1 MLALKTSTLTK
12 SFIITIVFIVII
24 GFIAFLLS
32 SCSSSREPRFRI
44 GVSQCSEGPW
54 RAKQNA
60 EMERELLLHDGISME
75 LICCHDNSQQ
85 QIEDIHNFIDQKVD
99 LIIVSPNEP
108 EDVTPA
114 IAEAMDAGIPV
125 VVFDRQVLGDKYT
138 AFVSGD
144 NEGAGRLLARYAMS
158 NLLLSDATEGSNRSN
173 RSNSLNPSNPIQR
186 CNILEL
192 TGLMTTT
199 PAQMRHRGI
208 VEELEGYPNAKLLA
222 SVDAHWSGDDAAALM
237 DSLLACYPDVDVVV
251 AHSDWMA
258 YRAKMKANELNPG
271 NRIRFAGIDGI
282 MGPGEGIEAIE
293 LGRLDATAT
302 YPTGG
307 DIIMQTA
314 IRILE
319 GEPYEKE
326 TLLESHLVSS
336 VQEAMLTSSMQRAI
350 DKEAE
355 DIRELRGR
363 MDYYW
368 QLHSLEKALSRAL
381 GALLVLALGFML
393 TLYLFYRI
401 SRRTGESLTRQRATL
416 KEQRDQLLALTR
428 ELEKANNAKMTF
440 FTNVSHD
447 FRTPLTLISA
457 PIEQLAQDERL
468 QDPRQRQLLQ
478 LAQRNIGLL
487 RRLVNQ
493 ILDFR
498 KAESGK
504 ISLDLQPIDLSSLLS
519 AWTDSFQGLAAKKQ
533 IQLTYETRG
542 KDFQTMADEAKMER
556 IFYNIMGNA
565 FKFTPDGGSISV
577 SLAHTGDKYIMCIGD
592 TGPGIPTSDIQK
604 IFDSYYQV
612 GSRRFEGTGLGLAL
626 AKNFVELHG
635 GTIRAENQPTGTGS
649 IFTITLPARPIRE
662 GQQTIPVISGEPV
675 DLNTPNAPTSSNALP
690 SALDLDEL
698 EAHEDLTTR
707 DDEPTP
713 IALIIDDNQDIRLF
727 LRTLLADKY
736 RVLSAADG
744 QEGLRKA
751 QETVPDII
759 ICDVMMP
766 VMDGLECCR
775 RLKTTPATSHI
786 PVLMLTA
793 CSMDEQRVR
802 GLEEGADAYIAK
814 PFSSAVLMA
823 QIDSLISNRA
833 RIRESIVPDGSF
845 RAEKPISA
853 AVEKPS
859 SKEPNASE
867 PSLGRDRREQAAV
880 EPAAT
885 PERDQK
891 EPSSER
897 DQREQ
902 TAAPAPVRLSKYDEE
917 FLAKLNQLIEQNL
930 SNENYSIE
938 QLASD
943 ICLSRTQLF
952 RKCKALTG
960 ASPVELLRNTRL
972 DAASQLLAEGKGSVA
987 EVASLVGF
995 ADASYF
1001 TRCYKAYF
1009 GTTPHEM
1016 NKQKY

>member
-1 MLALKTSTLTK
+1 MFASNTSTLRK
-12 SFIITIVFIVII
+12 SFIVTI

-32 SCSSSREPRFRI
+32 SCTSAREPRLRI

-54 RAKQNA
+54 RSKQNA

-85 QIEDIHNFIDQKVD
+85 QIKDIRYFIDQKVD
-99 LIIVSPNEP
+99 LIAVSPNEP

-125 VVFDRQVLGDKYT
+125 VVFDRQVIGDKYT
-138 AFVSGD
+138 AFVGGD

-158 NLLLSDATEGSNRSN
+158 L
-173 RSNSLNPSNPIQR
+173 SNSSNPFQR
-186 CNILEL
+186 CNVLEL

-208 VEELEGYPNAKLLA
+208 VEELKDYPQAKLLA

-237 DSLLACYPDVDVVV
+237 DSLLTCYPDVDVVV

-258 YRAKMKANELNPG
+258 SRAKMKANELKPG
-271 NRIRFAGIDGI
+271 NHIRFAGIDGI
-282 MGPGEGIEAIE
+282 VGPGEGIEAIE
-293 LGRLDATAT
+293 LGRLDASAT

-355 DIRELRGR
+355 DIRALRGR

-393 TLYLFYRI
+393 MLYLFYRV
-401 SRRTGESLTRQRATL
+401 SRRTGQSLTRQRATL

-428 ELEKANNAKMTF
+428 ELEEANNAKMNF

-457 PIEQLAQDERL
+457 PIEQLSKDERL
-468 QDPRQRQLLQ
+468 RDPKQRQLLQ

-504 ISLDLQPIDLSSLLS
+504 TSLDLQPIDLSSLLS

-635 GTIRAENQPTGTGS
+635 GTIRAENQPKGTGS
-649 IFTITLPARPIRE
+649 VFTITLPARPIAE
-662 GQQTIPVISGEPV
+662 GQQTIPFIPS
-675 DLNTPNAPTSSNALP
+675 DLSNLTNLDNPGSPNALP
-690 SALDLDEL
+690 SALDLDML
-698 EAHEDLTTR
+698 EAQEDLTTS
-707 DDEPTP
+707 DDEPKP
-713 IALIIDDNQDIRLF
+713 IALIIDDNSDIRLF
-727 LRTLLADKY
+727 LRTLLSDKY
-736 RVLSAADG
+736 RVLSAANG
-744 QEGLRKA
+744 EEGLRKA

-775 RLKTTPATSHI
+775 RIKTTPATSHI

-814 PFSSAVLMA
+814 PFSSAVLLA
-823 QIDSLISNRA
+823 QMESLISNRA
-833 RIRESIVPDGSF
+833 RIRESVAPIAGS
-845 RAEKPISA
+845 ISA
-853 AVEKPS
+853 KPDAPVAADKPS
-859 SKEPNASE
+859 LKGPNTSA
-867 PSLGRDRREQAAV
+867 PSLGRDQG
-880 EPAAT
+880 EPS
-885 PERDQK
+885 PRRDQK
-891 EPSSER
+891 EPA
-897 DQREQ
+897 
-902 TAAPAPVRLSKYDEE
+902 AAPVPPRISKYDEE
-917 FLAKLNQLIEQNL
+917 FLEKLHQLIEQNL

-938 QLASD
+938 LLASD

-960 ASPVELLRNTRL
+960 VSPVELLRNTRL
-972 DAASQLLAEGKGSVA
+972 EAARQLLAEGKGSVA

-1001 TRCYKAYF
+1001 TRCYKAFF

>member
-1 MLALKTSTLTK
+1 MFASKTSTGIKT
-12 SFIITIVFIVII
+12 FIVTI
-24 GFIAFLLS
+24 GFFVFFAILLS
-32 SCSSSREPRFRI
+32 SCSSSREPRYRI

-54 RAKQNA
+54 RSKQNA

-85 QIEDIHNFIDQKVD
+85 QIEDIHYFINQKVD
-99 LIIVSPNEP
+99 LIVVSPNEP

-114 IAEAMDAGIPV
+114 VAEAFDAGIPI

-144 NEGAGRLLARYAMS
+144 NEGAGRLLARYA
-158 NLLLSDATEGSNRSN
+158 LSLPMKEC
-173 RSNSLNPSNPIQR
+173 Q
-186 CNILEL
+186 ILEL
-192 TGLMTTT
+192 TGVMTTT
-199 PAQMRHRGI
+199 PAQMRHQGI
-208 VEELEGYPNAKLLA
+208 VEELKGYPQAKLLA
-222 SVDAHWSGDDAAALM
+222 SVDAHWSGDDAAAMM

-258 YRAKMKANELNPG
+258 TFAKAKVNELKPN
-271 NRIRFAGIDGI
+271 NHIRFAGIDGI
-282 MGPGEGIEAIE
+282 VGPGEGIEGVE

-319 GEPYEKE
+319 GEPFERE

-336 VQEAMLTSSMQRAI
+336 IQEAMLTSSMQRAI
-350 DKEAE
+350 DKEAA
-355 DIRELRGR
+355 DIRQLRNR

-368 QLHSLEKALSRAL
+368 QLHSLEKALSRAF
-381 GALLVLALGFML
+381 GALLILALGFML

-401 SRRTGESLTRQRATL
+401 SRRTGQSLARQRATL

-428 ELEKANNAKMTF
+428 ELEEANNAKMNF

-457 PIEQLAQDERL
+457 PIEQLSKDEQL
-468 QDPRQRQLLQ
+468 QNPKQKQLLQ
-478 LAQRNIGLL
+478 LAQRNIGIL

-504 ISLDLQPIDLSSLLS
+504 ISLDLQPIDLNSLLS
-519 AWTDSFQGLAAKKQ
+519 GWTDSFQALAAKKQ

-542 KDFQTMADEAKMER
+542 KDFQTMADEAKLER

-592 TGPGIPTSDIQK
+592 TGPGIPSSDIQK

-649 IFTITLPARPIRE
+649 VFTFSLPARPVAE
-662 GQQTIPVISGEPV
+662 GQQTIPYIP
-675 DLNTPNAPTSSNALP
+675 NTSDALP
-690 SALDLDEL
+690 SALDLDML
-698 EAHEDLTTR
+698 EAQEDLSTR
-707 DDEPTP
+707 DDEPKP
-713 IALIIDDNQDIRLF
+713 IALIIDDNTDIRLF
-727 LRTLLADKY
+727 LRTLLAEKY

-744 QEGLRKA
+744 REGLRKA
-751 QETVPDII
+751 QEVVPDII

-766 VMDGLECCR
+766 VMDGLECCH

-814 PFSSAVLMA
+814 PFSSAVLLA
-823 QIDSLISNRA
+823 QMDSLISNRA
-833 RIRESIVPDGSF
+833 RIRESVVPDDNGF
-845 RAEKPISA
+845 KKPGQATSA
-853 AVEKPS
+853 DKPS
-859 SKEPNASE
+859 PVGTKAPA
-867 PSLGRDRREQAAV
+867 PSLGRDQREQAAI
-880 EPAAT
+880 
-885 PERDQK
+885 
-891 EPSSER
+891 SSER
-897 DQREQ
+897 DQQEPSQ
-902 TAAPAPVRLSKYDEE
+902 GSDPKEPITPPAPVRMSKYDEE
-917 FLAKLNQLIEQNL
+917 FLEKLHHLIERNL

-938 QLASD
+938 LLASD

-960 ASPVELLRNTRL
+960 QSPVELLRNTRL
-972 DAASQLLAEGKGSVA
+972 DAARQLLAEGKGSVA

>member
-1 MLALKTSTLTK
+1 MRCWSMQKTAEKNTDHL
-12 SFIITIVFIVII
+12 
-24 GFIAFLLS
+24 FLNNVCPENLNIDQIFYSHYWICCLS
-32 SCSSSREPRFRI
+32 AEFLHFVPRYRI

-85 QIEDIHNFIDQKVD
+85 QIEDIHNFINQKVD

-114 IAEAMDAGIPV
+114 VAEAYDAGIPI
-125 VVFDRQVLGDKYT
+125 VVFDRQVIGDKYT
-138 AFVSGD
+138 AMVSGD

-158 NLLLSDATEGSNRSN
+158 NT
-173 RSNSLNPSNPIQR
+173 NPFQR

-208 VEELEGYPNAKLLA
+208 VEELKGYPQAKLLA
-222 SVDAHWSGDDAAALM
+222 SVDVHWSGDDAAAMM

-251 AHSDWMA
+251 AHSDWIA
-258 YRAKMKANELNPG
+258 TAAKAKANELKPG

-282 MGPGEGIEAIE
+282 VGPGEGIENIE

-314 IRILE
+314 IHILE

-468 QDPRQRQLLQ
+468 QDPGQRQLLQ

-707 DDEPTP
+707 DDEPKP

-775 RLKTTPATSHI
+775 RLKTTSATSHI

-814 PFSSAVLMA
+814 PFSSAVLLA
-823 QIDSLISNRA
+823 QMESLISNRA
-833 RIRESIVPDGSF
+833 RIRESVAPIAGSISAKPDAPVAGDKPSQKVPDTSAPSPG
-845 RAEKPISA
+845 REKR
-853 AVEKPS
+853 
-859 SKEPNASE
+859 E
-867 PSLGRDRREQAAV
+867 PSHERDQQEPSPKHDQE
-880 EPAAT
+880 EPAA
-885 PERDQK
+885 
-891 EPSSER
+891 
-897 DQREQ
+897 
-902 TAAPAPVRLSKYDEE
+902 APTPVRISKYDQE
-917 FLAKLNQLIEQNL
+917 FLEKLNQLIEQNL

-938 QLASD
+938 LLASD
-943 ICLSRTQLF
+943 FCLSRTQLF

-960 ASPVELLRNTRL
+960 VSPVELLRNTRL
-972 DAASQLLAEGKGSVA
+972 DAARQLLAEGKGSVA

>member
-1 MLALKTSTLTK
+1 MLASNTSTLRK
-12 SFIITIVFIVII
+12 SFIVTI

-32 SCSSSREPRFRI
+32 SCTSSREPRLRI

-85 QIEDIHNFIDQKVD
+85 QIKDIRYFIDQKVD
-99 LIIVSPNEP
+99 LIAVSPNEP

-114 IAEAMDAGIPV
+114 VAEAFDAGIPV
-125 VVFDRQVLGDKYT
+125 VVFDRQVIGDKYT
-138 AFVSGD
+138 AMVSGD

-158 NLLLSDATEGSNRSN
+158 NT
-173 RSNSLNPSNPIQR
+173 NPFQR

-208 VEELEGYPNAKLLA
+208 VEELKDYPQAKLLA

-237 DSLLACYPDVDVVV
+237 DSLLTCYPDVDVVV

-258 YRAKMKANELNPG
+258 SRAKMKANELKPDNH
-271 NRIRFAGIDGI
+271 IRFAGIDGI
-282 MGPGEGIEAIE
+282 VGPGEGIEAIE

-350 DKEAE
+350 DKEAD
-355 DIRELRGR
+355 DIRALKSR

-381 GALLVLALGFML
+381 GALLVLALGFIL
-393 TLYLFYRI
+393 TLYLFYRV
-401 SRRTGESLTRQRATL
+401 SRRTGQSLTRQRATL

-428 ELEKANNAKMTF
+428 ELEEANNAKMNF

-457 PIEQLAQDERL
+457 PIEQLSKDERL
-468 QDPRQRQLLQ
+468 QDPKQRQLLQ

-504 ISLDLQPIDLSSLLS
+504 TSLDLQPIDLSSLLS

-604 IFDSYYQV
+604 IIDSYYQV

-635 GTIRAENQPTGTGS
+635 GTIRAENQPKGTGS
-649 IFTITLPARPIRE
+649 VFTITLPARPIGE
-662 GQQTIPVISGEPV
+662 GQQTIPFIPN
-675 DLNTPNAPTSSNALP
+675 DLSNLTNLDNPRSPNALP
-690 SALDLDEL
+690 SALDLDML
-698 EAHEDLTTR
+698 EAQEDLTTS
-707 DDEPTP
+707 DDEPKP
-713 IALIIDDNQDIRLF
+713 IALIIDDNHDIRLF
-727 LRTLLADKY
+727 LRSLLSDKY
-736 RVLSAADG
+736 RVLSAANG
-744 QEGLRKA
+744 EEGLRKA

-814 PFSSAVLMA
+814 PFSSAVLLA
-823 QIDSLISNRA
+823 QMDSLISNRA
-833 RIRESIVPDGSF
+833 RVRESVAPIAGSISTKPD
-845 RAEKPISA
+845 APVA
-853 AVEKPS
+853 ADKPS
-859 SKEPNASE
+859 LKGPNTSA
-867 PSLGRDRREQAAV
+867 PSLGRDQG
-880 EPAAT
+880 EPS
-885 PERDQK
+885 PRRDQK
-891 EPSSER
+891 EPA
-897 DQREQ
+897 
-902 TAAPAPVRLSKYDEE
+902 AAPVPPRISKYDEE
-917 FLAKLNQLIEQNL
+917 FLEKLHQLIERNL

-938 QLASD
+938 LLASD

-972 DAASQLLAEGKGSVA
+972 DIARQLLAEGKGSVA
-987 EVASLVGF
+987 EVASQVGF

-1016 NKQKY
+1016 NRQKY

>member
-1 MLALKTSTLTK
+1 MLASNTSTLRK
-12 SFIITIVFIVII
+12 SFIVTI

-32 SCSSSREPRFRI
+32 SCTSSREPRLRI

-85 QIEDIHNFIDQKVD
+85 QIKDIRYFIDQKVD
-99 LIIVSPNEP
+99 LIAVSPNEP

-114 IAEAMDAGIPV
+114 VAEAFDAGIPV

-144 NEGAGRLLARYAMS
+144 NEGAGRLLARYA
-158 NLLLSDATEGSNRSN
+158 LSLS
-173 RSNSLNPSNPIQR
+173 NPSNPS
-186 CNILEL
+186 NLSNPSNPSKKVGILEL

-208 VEELEGYPNAKLLA
+208 VEELEGHPQAKLLA

-237 DSLLACYPDVDVVV
+237 DSLLTCYPDVDVVV

-258 YRAKMKANELNPG
+258 SRAKMKANELKPG
-271 NRIRFAGIDGI
+271 NHIRFAGIDGI
-282 MGPGEGIEAIE
+282 VGPGEGIEAIE
-293 LGRLDATAT
+293 LGRLDASAT

-355 DIRELRGR
+355 DIRALRGR

-381 GALLVLALGFML
+381 GALLVLALGFILM
-393 TLYLFYRI
+393 LYLFYRV
-401 SRRTGESLTRQRATL
+401 SRRTGQSLTRQRATL

-428 ELEKANNAKMTF
+428 ELEEANNAKMNF

-457 PIEQLAQDERL
+457 PIEQLAKDERL
-468 QDPRQRQLLQ
+468 QDPKQRQLLQ

-504 ISLDLQPIDLSSLLS
+504 TSLDLQPIDLSSLLS

-577 SLAHTGDKYIMCIGD
+577 SLAHAGDKYIMCIGD

-649 IFTITLPARPIRE
+649 VFTITLPARPIAE
-662 GQQTIPVISGEPV
+662 GQRTIPFIPS
-675 DLNTPNAPTSSNALP
+675 DLSNLTNLDNPGSPNALP
-690 SALDLDEL
+690 SALDLDML
-698 EAHEDLTTR
+698 EAQEDLTTS
-707 DDEPTP
+707 DDEPKP
-713 IALIIDDNQDIRLF
+713 IALIIDDNSDIRLF
-727 LRTLLADKY
+727 LRTLLSDKY
-736 RVLSAADG
+736 RVLSAANG
-744 QEGLRKA
+744 EEGLRKA

-775 RLKTTPATSHI
+775 RIKTTPATSHI

-814 PFSSAVLMA
+814 PFSSAVLLA
-823 QIDSLISNRA
+823 QMDSLISNRA
-833 RIRESIVPDGSF
+833 RVRESVAPIAGSISTKPD
-845 RAEKPISA
+845 APVA
-853 AVEKPS
+853 ADKPS
-859 SKEPNASE
+859 LKGPNTSA
-867 PSLGRDRREQAAV
+867 PSLGRDQG
-880 EPAAT
+880 EPS
-885 PERDQK
+885 PRRDQK
-891 EPSSER
+891 EPA
-897 DQREQ
+897 
-902 TAAPAPVRLSKYDEE
+902 AAPVPPRISKYDEE
-917 FLAKLNQLIEQNL
+917 FLEKLHQLIERNL

-938 QLASD
+938 LLASD

-960 ASPVELLRNTRL
+960 VSPVELLRNTRL
-972 DAASQLLAEGKGSVA
+972 EAARQLLAEGKGSVA

>member
-1 MLALKTSTLTK
+1 MFALKTSTLTK
-12 SFIITIVFIVII
+12 SFIVTI
-24 GFIAFLLS
+24 GFIVAIGFAAILLS
-32 SCSSSREPRFRI
+32 SCTSSREPRYRI

-85 QIEDIHNFIDQKVD
+85 QIEDIHNFINQKVD

-114 IAEAMDAGIPV
+114 VAEAYDAGIPI
-125 VVFDRQVLGDKYT
+125 VVFDRQVIGDKYT

-158 NLLLSDATEGSNRSN
+158 L
-173 RSNSLNPSNPIQR
+173 SNSSNPFQR
-186 CNILEL
+186 CNVLEL

-208 VEELEGYPNAKLLA
+208 VEELKDYPQAKLLA

-237 DSLLACYPDVDVVV
+237 DSLLTCYPDVDVVV

-258 YRAKMKANELNPG
+258 SRAKMKANELKPG
-271 NRIRFAGIDGI
+271 NHIRFAGIDGI
-282 MGPGEGIEAIE
+282 VGPGEGIEAIE
-293 LGRLDATAT
+293 LGRLDASAT

-355 DIRELRGR
+355 DIRALRGR

-381 GALLVLALGFML
+381 GALLVLALGFILM
-393 TLYLFYRI
+393 LYLFYRV
-401 SRRTGESLTRQRATL
+401 SRRTGQSLTRQRATL
-416 KEQRDQLLALTR
+416 KEQRDQLLSLTR
-428 ELEKANNAKMTF
+428 ELEEANNAKMNF

-457 PIEQLAQDERL
+457 PIEQLSKDERL
-468 QDPRQRQLLQ
+468 RDPKQRQLLQ

-504 ISLDLQPIDLSSLLS
+504 TSLDLQPIDLSSLLS

-649 IFTITLPARPIRE
+649 VFTITLPARPIAE
-662 GQQTIPVISGEPV
+662 GQQTIPFIPS
-675 DLNTPNAPTSSNALP
+675 DLSNLTNLDNPGSPNALP
-690 SALDLDEL
+690 SALDLYML
-698 EAHEDLTTR
+698 EAQEDLTTS
-707 DDEPTP
+707 DDEPKP
-713 IALIIDDNQDIRLF
+713 IALIIDDNSDIRLF
-727 LRTLLADKY
+727 LRTLLSDKY
-736 RVLSAADG
+736 RVLSAANG
-744 QEGLRKA
+744 EEGLRKA

-775 RLKTTPATSHI
+775 RIKTTPATSHI

-814 PFSSAVLMA
+814 PFSSAVLLA
-823 QIDSLISNRA
+823 QMDSLISNRA
-833 RIRESIVPDGSF
+833 RVRESVAPIAGSISGS
-845 RAEKPISA
+845 ISA
-853 AVEKPS
+853 KPDAPVAGDKPS
-859 SKEPNASE
+859 PKVSDTAA
-867 PSLGRDRREQAAV
+867 PSLGRDRRE
-880 EPAAT
+880 PSH
-885 PERDQK
+885 ERDQK
-891 EPSSER
+891 EPSPRR
-897 DQREQ
+897 DQEEPA
-902 TAAPAPVRLSKYDEE
+902 AAPTPVRISKYDQE
-917 FLAKLNQLIEQNL
+917 FLEKLNQLIEQNL

-938 QLASD
+938 LLASD

-960 ASPVELLRNTRL
+960 VSPVELLRNTRL
-972 DAASQLLAEGKGSVA
+972 DAARQLLAEGKGSVA

>member
-1 MLALKTSTLTK
+1 MLASNTSTLRE
-12 SFIITIVFIVII
+12 SFIVTI

-32 SCSSSREPRFRI
+32 SCTSAREPRLRI
-44 GVSQCSEGPW
+44 GVSQCSEGAW
-54 RAKQNA
+54 RAKQNS

-85 QIEDIHNFIDQKVD
+85 QIEDIHYFIRQKVD
-99 LIIVSPNEP
+99 LIVVSPNEP

-114 IAEAMDAGIPV
+114 VAEAFDAGIPV
-125 VVFDRQVLGDKYT
+125 VVFDRQVIGDKYT

-144 NEGAGRLLARYAMS
+144 NEGAGRLLARYALS
-158 NLLLSDATEGSNRSN
+158 LSLLPDATERS
-173 RSNSLNPSNPIQR
+173 NPSNSSNLIQR

-192 TGLMTTT
+192 TGVMTTT

-208 VEELEGYPNAKLLA
+208 IQELEGHPQAKLLA
-222 SVDAHWSGDDAAALM
+222 SVDAHWSGDDAAAMM
-237 DSLLACYPDVDVVV
+237 DSLLTCYPDVDVVV

-258 YRAKMKANELNPG
+258 SRAKMKANELKPG
-271 NRIRFAGIDGI
+271 NHIRFAGIDGI
-282 MGPGEGIEAIE
+282 VGPGEGIEAIE
-293 LGRLDATAT
+293 QGRLDASAT

-336 VQEAMLTSSMQRAI
+336 AQEAMLTNSMQRAI
-350 DKEAE
+350 DKEAD
-355 DIRELRGR
+355 DIRALRGR

-381 GALLVLALGFML
+381 GALLVLALGLIL
-393 TLYLFYRI
+393 TLYLFYRV
-401 SRRTGESLTRQRATL
+401 SRRTGQSLTRQRATL

-428 ELEKANNAKMTF
+428 ELEEANNAKMNF

-447 FRTPLTLISA
+447 FRTPLTLIAA
-457 PIEQLAQDERL
+457 PIEQLSQDEHL
-468 QDPRQRQLLQ
+468 QNPKQRQLLQ
-478 LAQRNIGLL
+478 LAQRNIDLL

-577 SLAHTGDKYIMCIGD
+577 SLAHAGDKYIMCIGD

-649 IFTITLPARPIRE
+649 VFTITLPARPIVE
-662 GQQTIPVISGEPV
+662 GQQTIPFIPSDQPI
-675 DLNTPNAPTSSNALP
+675 PT
-690 SALDLDEL
+690 ALDLDML
-698 EAHEDLTTR
+698 EAQEDLTTS
-707 DDEPTP
+707 DDEPKP
-713 IALIIDDNQDIRLF
+713 IALIIDDNSDIRLF
-727 LRTLLADKY
+727 LRSLLSDKY

-814 PFSSAVLMA
+814 PFSSAVLLA
-823 QIDSLISNRA
+823 QMDSLISNRA
-833 RIRESIVPDGSF
+833 RVRESVAPIAGNISTKPDAPVTGD
-845 RAEKPISA
+845 
-853 AVEKPS
+853 KPS
-859 SKEPNASE
+859 PKVPNTSA
-867 PSLGRDRREQAAV
+867 PSLGRDQGEPSPGRDQN
-880 EPAAT
+880 EPA
-885 PERDQK
+885 
-891 EPSSER
+891 
-897 DQREQ
+897 
-902 TAAPAPVRLSKYDEE
+902 AAPAPPRISKYDEE
-917 FLAKLNQLIEQNL
+917 FLEKLHQIIERNL

-938 QLASD
+938 LLASD

-972 DAASQLLAEGKGSVA
+972 DIARQLLAEGKGSVA

-1009 GTTPHEM
+1009 GSTPHEM
-1016 NKQKY
+1016 NRQKY

>member
-1 MLALKTSTLTK
+1 MFALKTSTLTK
-12 SFIITIVFIVII
+12 SFIVTI
-24 GFIAFLLS
+24 GFVAFLLS
-32 SCSSSREPRFRI
+32 SCTSSREPRYRI

-85 QIEDIHNFIDQKVD
+85 QIEDIHNFINQKVD

-114 IAEAMDAGIPV
+114 VAEAYDAGIPI
-125 VVFDRQVLGDKYT
+125 VVFDRQVIGDKYT
-138 AFVSGD
+138 AMVSGD

-158 NLLLSDATEGSNRSN
+158 NT
-173 RSNSLNPSNPIQR
+173 NPFQR

-208 VEELEGYPNAKLLA
+208 VEELKGYPQAKLLA
-222 SVDAHWSGDDAAALM
+222 SVDVHWSGDDAAAMM

-251 AHSDWMA
+251 AHSDWIA
-258 YRAKMKANELNPG
+258 TAAKAKANELKPG

-282 MGPGEGIEAIE
+282 VGPGEGIENIE

-314 IRILE
+314 IHILE

-468 QDPRQRQLLQ
+468 QDPGQRQLLQ

-707 DDEPTP
+707 DDEPKP

-775 RLKTTPATSHI
+775 RLKTTSATSHI

-814 PFSSAVLMA
+814 PFSSAVLLA
-823 QIDSLISNRA
+823 QMESLISNRA
-833 RIRESIVPDGSF
+833 RIRESVAPIAGSISAKPDAPVAGDKPSQKVPDTSAPSPG
-845 RAEKPISA
+845 REKR
-853 AVEKPS
+853 
-859 SKEPNASE
+859 E
-867 PSLGRDRREQAAV
+867 PSHERDQQEPSPKHDQE
-880 EPAAT
+880 EPAA
-885 PERDQK
+885 
-891 EPSSER
+891 
-897 DQREQ
+897 
-902 TAAPAPVRLSKYDEE
+902 APTPVRISKYDQE
-917 FLAKLNQLIEQNL
+917 FLEKLNQLIEQNL

-938 QLASD
+938 LLASD
-943 ICLSRTQLF
+943 FCLSRTQLF

-960 ASPVELLRNTRL
+960 VSPVELLRNTRL
-972 DAASQLLAEGKGSVA
+972 DAARQLLAEGKGSVA

>member
-1 MLALKTSTLTK
+1 MLASNTSTLRK
-12 SFIITIVFIVII
+12 SFIVTI

-32 SCSSSREPRFRI
+32 SCTSAREPRLRI

-54 RAKQNA
+54 RSKQNA

-85 QIEDIHNFIDQKVD
+85 QIKDIRYFIDQKVD
-99 LIIVSPNEP
+99 LIAVSPNEP

-114 IAEAMDAGIPV
+114 VAEAFDAGIPV
-125 VVFDRQVLGDKYT
+125 VVFDRQVIGDKYT

-144 NEGAGRLLARYAMS
+144 NEGAGRLLARYA
-158 NLLLSDATEGSNRSN
+158 LSLS
-173 RSNSLNPSNPIQR
+173 NPSNSSNPIR
-186 CNILEL
+186 SCNILEL

-208 VEELEGYPNAKLLA
+208 IQELEGHPQAKLLA
-222 SVDAHWSGDDAAALM
+222 SVDAHWSGDDAAAMM

-251 AHSDWMA
+251 AHSDWIA
-258 YRAKMKANELNPG
+258 TAAKAKANELKPG
-271 NRIRFAGIDGI
+271 NHIRFAGIDGI
-282 MGPGEGIEAIE
+282 VGPGEGIESVE

-336 VQEAMLTSSMQRAI
+336 AQEAMLTSSMQRAI
-350 DKEAE
+350 DKEAD
-355 DIRELRGR
+355 DIRALKSR

-393 TLYLFYRI
+393 TLYLFYRV
-401 SRRTGESLTRQRATL
+401 SRRTGQSLTRQRATL

-428 ELEKANNAKMTF
+428 ELEEANNAKMNF

-447 FRTPLTLISA
+447 FRTPLTLIAA
-457 PIEQLAQDERL
+457 PIEQLSQDERL
-468 QDPRQRQLLQ
+468 QDPKQRQLLQ

-504 ISLDLQPIDLSSLLS
+504 TSLDLQPIDLSSLLS

-577 SLAHTGDKYIMCIGD
+577 SLAHVGDKYIMCIGD

-635 GTIRAENQPTGTGS
+635 GSIRAENQPKGTGS
-649 IFTITLPARPIRE
+649 VFTITLPARPIAE
-662 GQQTIPVISGEPV
+662 GQQTIPFIPS
-675 DLNTPNAPTSSNALP
+675 DLSNLTNLDDPGSSNTHP
-690 SALDLDEL
+690 SDLDLDVL
-698 EAHEDLTTR
+698 EAQENLTTS
-707 DDEPTP
+707 DDEPKP
-713 IALIIDDNQDIRLF
+713 IALIIDDNHDIRLF
-727 LRTLLADKY
+727 LRTLLSDKY
-736 RVLSAADG
+736 RVLSAPNG
-744 QEGLRKA
+744 EEGLRKA

-814 PFSSAVLMA
+814 PFSSAVLLA
-823 QIDSLISNRA
+823 QMESLISNRA
-833 RIRESIVPDGSF
+833 RIRESVAPIAGSISSKPDAPVTGD
-845 RAEKPISA
+845 
-853 AVEKPS
+853 KPS
-859 SKEPNASE
+859 PKVSDTAAPSPGREKRE
-867 PSLGRDRREQAAV
+867 PSH
-880 EPAAT
+880 
-885 PERDQK
+885 ERDQH
-891 EPSSER
+891 EPSPKR
-897 DQREQ
+897 DQEEPALKRDQEEPA
-902 TAAPAPVRLSKYDEE
+902 AAPAPVRISKYDQE
-917 FLAKLNQLIEQNL
+917 FLEKLNQLIEQNL

-938 QLASD
+938 LLASD

-960 ASPVELLRNTRL
+960 VSPVELLRNTRL
-972 DAASQLLAEGKGSVA
+972 DAARQLLAEGKGSVA

-1001 TRCYKAYF
+1001 TRCYKAFF

-1016 NKQKY
+1016 NRQKY

>member
-1 MLALKTSTLTK
+1 MFALKTSTLTK
-12 SFIITIVFIVII
+12 SFIVTI
-24 GFIAFLLS
+24 GFIATIGFVAFLLS
-32 SCSSSREPRFRI
+32 SCTSAREPRYRI

-85 QIEDIHNFIDQKVD
+85 QIKDIRYFIDQKVD

-114 IAEAMDAGIPV
+114 VAEAFDAGIPV

-144 NEGAGRLLARYAMS
+144 NEGAGRLLARYA
-158 NLLLSDATEGSNRSN
+158 LSLS
-173 RSNSLNPSNPIQR
+173 NPSNPS
-186 CNILEL
+186 NLSNPSNPSKKVGILEL

-208 VEELEGYPNAKLLA
+208 VEELEGHPQAKLLA

-237 DSLLACYPDVDVVV
+237 DSLLTCYPDVDVVV

-258 YRAKMKANELNPG
+258 SRAKMKANELKPG
-271 NRIRFAGIDGI
+271 NHIRFAGIDGI
-282 MGPGEGIEAIE
+282 VGPGEGIEAIE
-293 LGRLDATAT
+293 LGRLDASAT

-355 DIRELRGR
+355 DIRALRGR

-381 GALLVLALGFML
+381 GALLVLALGFILM
-393 TLYLFYRI
+393 LYLFYRV
-401 SRRTGESLTRQRATL
+401 SRRTGQSLTRQRATL

-428 ELEKANNAKMTF
+428 ELEEANNAKMNF

-457 PIEQLAQDERL
+457 PIEQLAKDERL
-468 QDPRQRQLLQ
+468 QDPKQRQLLQ

-504 ISLDLQPIDLSSLLS
+504 TSLDLQPIDLSSLLS

-577 SLAHTGDKYIMCIGD
+577 SLAHAGDKYIMCIGD

-649 IFTITLPARPIRE
+649 VFTITLPARPIAE
-662 GQQTIPVISGEPV
+662 GQRTIPFIPS
-675 DLNTPNAPTSSNALP
+675 DLSNLTNLDNPGSPNALP
-690 SALDLDEL
+690 SALDLDML
-698 EAHEDLTTR
+698 EAQEDLTTS
-707 DDEPTP
+707 DDEPKP
-713 IALIIDDNQDIRLF
+713 IALIIDDNSDIRLF
-727 LRTLLADKY
+727 LRTLLSDKY
-736 RVLSAADG
+736 RVLSAANG
-744 QEGLRKA
+744 EEGLRKA

-775 RLKTTPATSHI
+775 RIKTTPATSHI

-814 PFSSAVLMA
+814 PFSSAVLLA
-823 QIDSLISNRA
+823 QMDSLISNRA
-833 RIRESIVPDGSF
+833 RVRESVAPIAGSISTKPD
-845 RAEKPISA
+845 APVA
-853 AVEKPS
+853 ADKPS
-859 SKEPNASE
+859 LKGPNTSA
-867 PSLGRDRREQAAV
+867 PSLGRDQG
-880 EPAAT
+880 EPS
-885 PERDQK
+885 PRRDQK
-891 EPSSER
+891 EPA
-897 DQREQ
+897 
-902 TAAPAPVRLSKYDEE
+902 AAPVPPRISKYDEE
-917 FLAKLNQLIEQNL
+917 FLEKLHQLIERNL

-938 QLASD
+938 LLASD

-960 ASPVELLRNTRL
+960 VSPVELLRNTRL
-972 DAASQLLAEGKGSVA
+972 EAARQLLAEGKGSVA

-1001 TRCYKAYF
+1001 TRCYKAFF

>member
-1 MLALKTSTLTK
+1 MFILKNSSLAKTFLVT
-12 SFIITIVFIVII
+12 I
-24 GFIAFLLS
+24 GFIVTLGFVAFLLV
-32 SCSSSREPRFRI
+32 SCSSAREPRYRI

-54 RAKQNA
+54 RSKQNA

-85 QIEDIHNFIDQKVD
+85 QIEDIRSFIDQKVD
-99 LIIVSPNEP
+99 LIVVSPNEP

-114 IAEAMDAGIPV
+114 VAEAFDAGIPV
-125 VVFDRQVLGDKYT
+125 VVFDRQVIGDKYT

-144 NEGAGRLLARYAMS
+144 NEGAGRLLARYALS
-158 NLLLSDATEGSNRSN
+158 LSLLSDATERSN

-192 TGLMTTT
+192 TGVMTTT

-208 VEELEGYPNAKLLA
+208 IQELEGHPQAKLLA
-222 SVDAHWSGDDAAALM
+222 SVDAHWSGDDAAAMM
-237 DSLLACYPDVDVVV
+237 DSLLTCYPDVDVVV
-251 AHSDWMA
+251 AHSDWIA
-258 YRAKMKANELNPG
+258 TAAKAKANELKPG
-271 NRIRFAGIDGI
+271 NHIRFAGIDGI
-282 MGPGEGIEAIE
+282 VGPGEGIEGVE
-293 LGRLDATAT
+293 MGRLDATAT

-314 IRILE
+314 IHILE
-319 GEPYEKE
+319 GEPYERE

-336 VQEAMLTSSMQRAI
+336 AQEAMLTSSMQRAI
-350 DKEAE
+350 DKEAD
-355 DIRELRGR
+355 DIRALRGR

-428 ELEKANNAKMTF
+428 ELEEANNAKMNF

-468 QDPRQRQLLQ
+468 QDPKQRQLLQ

-577 SLAHTGDKYIMCIGD
+577 SLAHVGDKYRLCIGD

-662 GQQTIPVISGEPV
+662 GQQTIPFIPS
-675 DLNTPNAPTSSNALP
+675 DLNNLTNLNNLGSPNALP
-690 SALDLDEL
+690 SAIELDTL
-698 EAHEDLTTR
+698 EAQEDLSTN
-707 DDEPTP
+707 DDEPKP
-713 IALIIDDNQDIRLF
+713 IALIIDDNTDIRLF

-736 RVLSAADG
+736 RVLSAPDG

-766 VMDGLECCR
+766 VMDGLECCH

-823 QIDSLISNRA
+823 QMDSLISNRA
-833 RIRESIVPDGSF
+833 RIRESIVPDGGF
-845 RAEKPISA
+845 LPEKPIPATPVGKS
-853 AVEKPS
+853 S
-859 SKEPNASE
+859 SKEPKTSE
-867 PSLGRDRREQAAV
+867 PSLGH
-880 EPAAT
+880 
-885 PERDQK
+885 
-891 EPSSER
+891 

-902 TAAPAPVRLSKYDEE
+902 SPIEPATTPGHDQREPSPGRDQGEQSASPAPVRLSKYDEE
-917 FLAKLNQLIEQNL
+917 FLAKLRQLIERNL

-938 QLASD
+938 LLASD

-972 DAASQLLAEGKGSVA
+972 DAARQLLAEGKGSVA

>member
-1 MLALKTSTLTK
+1 MFALKTSTLTK
-12 SFIITIVFIVII
+12 SFIVTI
-24 GFIAFLLS
+24 GFIATIGFVAFLLS
-32 SCSSSREPRFRI
+32 SCTSAREPRYRI

-85 QIEDIHNFIDQKVD
+85 QIKDIRYFIDQKVD

-114 IAEAMDAGIPV
+114 VAEAFDAGIPV

-144 NEGAGRLLARYAMS
+144 NEGAGRLLARYA
-158 NLLLSDATEGSNRSN
+158 LSLS
-173 RSNSLNPSNPIQR
+173 NPSNPS
-186 CNILEL
+186 NLSNPSKKVGILEL

-208 VEELEGYPNAKLLA
+208 VEELEGHPQAKLLA

-237 DSLLACYPDVDVVV
+237 DSLLTCYPDVDVVV

-258 YRAKMKANELNPG
+258 SRAKMKANELKPG
-271 NRIRFAGIDGI
+271 NHIRFAGIDGI
-282 MGPGEGIEAIE
+282 VGPGEGIEAIE
-293 LGRLDATAT
+293 LGRLDASAT

-355 DIRELRGR
+355 DIRALRGR

-393 TLYLFYRI
+393 MLYLFYRV
-401 SRRTGESLTRQRATL
+401 SRRTGQSLTRQRATL
-416 KEQRDQLLALTR
+416 KEQRDQLLSLTR
-428 ELEKANNAKMTF
+428 ELEEANNAKMNF

-457 PIEQLAQDERL
+457 PIEQLSKDERL
-468 QDPRQRQLLQ
+468 RDPKQRQLLQ

-504 ISLDLQPIDLSSLLS
+504 TSLDLQPIDLSSLLS

-649 IFTITLPARPIRE
+649 VFTITLPARPIAE
-662 GQQTIPVISGEPV
+662 GQQTIPFIPS
-675 DLNTPNAPTSSNALP
+675 DLSNLTNLDNPGSPNALP
-690 SALDLDEL
+690 SALDLDML
-698 EAHEDLTTR
+698 EAQEDLTTS
-707 DDEPTP
+707 DDEPKP
-713 IALIIDDNQDIRLF
+713 IALIIDDNSDIRLF
-727 LRTLLADKY
+727 LRTLLSDKY
-736 RVLSAADG
+736 RVLSAANG
-744 QEGLRKA
+744 EEGLRKA

-775 RLKTTPATSHI
+775 RIKTTPATSHI

-802 GLEEGADAYIAK
+802 GLEEGADTYIAK
-814 PFSSAVLMA
+814 PFSSAVLLA
-823 QIDSLISNRA
+823 QMDSLISNRA
-833 RIRESIVPDGSF
+833 RVRESVAPIAGSISTKPD
-845 RAEKPISA
+845 APVA
-853 AVEKPS
+853 ADKPS
-859 SKEPNASE
+859 LKGPNTSA
-867 PSLGRDRREQAAV
+867 PSLGRDQG
-880 EPAAT
+880 EPS
-885 PERDQK
+885 PRRDQK
-891 EPSSER
+891 EPA
-897 DQREQ
+897 
-902 TAAPAPVRLSKYDEE
+902 AAPVPPRISKYDEE
-917 FLAKLNQLIEQNL
+917 FLEKLHQLIERNL

-938 QLASD
+938 LLASD

-960 ASPVELLRNTRL
+960 VSPVELLRNTRL
-972 DAASQLLAEGKGSVA
+972 DAALQLLAEGKGSVA

-1001 TRCYKAYF
+1001 TRCYKAFF

>member
-1 MLALKTSTLTK
+1 MLASNTSTLRK
-12 SFIITIVFIVII
+12 SLIITIGFIV
-24 GFIAFLLS
+24 FLLS
-32 SCSSSREPRFRI
+32 SCTSSREPRLRI
-44 GVSQCSEGPW
+44 GVSQCSEGAW

-85 QIEDIHNFIDQKVD
+85 QIEDIRYFIDQKVD
-99 LIIVSPNEP
+99 LIAVSPNEP

-114 IAEAMDAGIPV
+114 VAEAFDAGIPV
-125 VVFDRQVLGDKYT
+125 VVFDRQVIGDKYT

-144 NEGAGRLLARYAMS
+144 NEGAGRLLARYALSLS
-158 NLLLSDATEGSNRSN
+158 NP
-173 RSNSLNPSNPIQR
+173 SNSSNPIQR

-192 TGLMTTT
+192 TGVMTTT

-208 VEELEGYPNAKLLA
+208 IQELEGHPQAKLLA

-237 DSLLACYPDVDVVV
+237 DSLLTCYPDVDVVV

-258 YRAKMKANELNPG
+258 SRAKMKANELKPG
-271 NRIRFAGIDGI
+271 NHIRFAGIDGI
-282 MGPGEGIEAIE
+282 VGPGEGIEAIE
-293 LGRLDATAT
+293 LGRLDASAT

-319 GEPYEKE
+319 DEPYEKE

-336 VQEAMLTSSMQRAI
+336 AQEAMLTSSMQRAI
-350 DKEAE
+350 DKEA
-355 DIRELRGR
+355 DNIRALKSR

-368 QLHSLEKALSRAL
+368 QLHSLEKALSRSL
-381 GALLVLALGFML
+381 GALLVLALGFIL
-393 TLYLFYRI
+393 TLYLFYRV
-401 SRRTGESLTRQRATL
+401 SRRTGQSLTRQRATL

-428 ELEKANNAKMTF
+428 ELEEANNAKMNF

-447 FRTPLTLISA
+447 FRTPLTLIAA
-457 PIEQLAQDERL
+457 PIEQLSQDERL
-468 QDPRQRQLLQ
+468 QDPKQRQLLQ
-478 LAQRNIGLL
+478 LAQRNIDLL

-504 ISLDLQPIDLSSLLS
+504 TSLDLQPIDLNSLLS

-577 SLAHTGDKYIMCIGD
+577 SLAHAGDKYIMCIGD

-612 GSRRFEGTGLGLAL
+612 GARRFEGTGLGLAL

-649 IFTITLPARPIRE
+649 VFTITLPAKPIAE
-662 GQQTIPVISGEPV
+662 GQQTIPFIPSDQP
-675 DLNTPNAPTSSNALP
+675 LP
-690 SALDLDEL
+690 SALDLDML
-698 EAHEDLTTR
+698 EAQEDLTTS
-707 DDEPTP
+707 DDEPKP
-713 IALIIDDNQDIRLF
+713 IALIIDDNSDIRLF
-727 LRTLLADKY
+727 LRTLLSDKY

-814 PFSSAVLMA
+814 PFSSAVLLA
-823 QIDSLISNRA
+823 QMDSLISNRA
-833 RIRESIVPDGSF
+833 RVRESVAPIAGSISTKPD
-845 RAEKPISA
+845 APIA
-853 AVEKPS
+853 ADKPS
-859 SKEPNASE
+859 PKVPNTSA
-867 PSLGRDRREQAAV
+867 PSLGRDQG
-880 EPAAT
+880 EPS
-885 PERDQK
+885 PGRDQK
-891 EPSSER
+891 EPA
-897 DQREQ
+897 
-902 TAAPAPVRLSKYDEE
+902 AAPAPPRISKYDEE
-917 FLAKLNQLIEQNL
+917 FLEKLHQLIERNL

-938 QLASD
+938 LLASD

-972 DAASQLLAEGKGSVA
+972 DIARQLLAEGKGSVA

-1016 NKQKY
+1016 NRQKY

>member
-1 MLALKTSTLTK
+1 MLASNTSTLRK
-12 SFIITIVFIVII
+12 SFIVTI

-32 SCSSSREPRFRI
+32 SCTSSREPRLRI

-85 QIEDIHNFIDQKVD
+85 QIEDIHNFINQKVD

-114 IAEAMDAGIPV
+114 VAEAYDAGIPI
-125 VVFDRQVLGDKYT
+125 VVFDRQVIGDKYT

-158 NLLLSDATEGSNRSN
+158 QSLLPDATERSN
-173 RSNSLNPSNPIQR
+173 RSNPSLHTDATNRSNPIQR
-186 CNILEL
+186 CNVLEL

-199 PAQMRHRGI
+199 PAQMRHRGF
-208 VEELEGYPNAKLLA
+208 VKELETYSHAKLLA
-222 SVDAHWSGDDAAALM
+222 SIDAHWSGDDAAALM

-258 YRAKMKANELNPG
+258 SRAKMKANELKPG
-271 NRIRFAGIDGI
+271 NHIRFAGIDGI
-282 MGPGEGIEAIE
+282 VGPGEGIEAIE
-293 LGRLDATAT
+293 LGRLDASAT

-355 DIRELRGR
+355 DIRALRGR

-381 GALLVLALGFML
+381 GALLVLALGFILM
-393 TLYLFYRI
+393 LYLFYRV
-401 SRRTGESLTRQRATL
+401 SRRTGQSLTRQRATL
-416 KEQRDQLLALTR
+416 KEQRDQLLSLTR
-428 ELEKANNAKMTF
+428 ELEEANNAKMNF

-457 PIEQLAQDERL
+457 PIEQLSKDERL
-468 QDPRQRQLLQ
+468 RDPKQRQLLQ

-504 ISLDLQPIDLSSLLS
+504 TSLDLQPIDLSSLLS

-649 IFTITLPARPIRE
+649 VFTITLPARPIAE
-662 GQQTIPVISGEPV
+662 GQQTIPFIPS
-675 DLNTPNAPTSSNALP
+675 DLSNLTNLDNPGSPNALP
-690 SALDLDEL
+690 SALDLDML
-698 EAHEDLTTR
+698 EAQEDLTTS
-707 DDEPTP
+707 DDEPKP
-713 IALIIDDNQDIRLF
+713 IALIIDDNSDIRLF
-727 LRTLLADKY
+727 LRTLLSDKY
-736 RVLSAADG
+736 RVLSAANG
-744 QEGLRKA
+744 EEGLRKA

-775 RLKTTPATSHI
+775 RIKTTPATSHI

-814 PFSSAVLMA
+814 PFSSAVLLA
-823 QIDSLISNRA
+823 QMDSLISNRA
-833 RIRESIVPDGSF
+833 RVRESVAPIAGSISTKPD
-845 RAEKPISA
+845 APVA
-853 AVEKPS
+853 ADKPS
-859 SKEPNASE
+859 LKGPNTSA
-867 PSLGRDRREQAAV
+867 PSLGRDQG
-880 EPAAT
+880 EPS
-885 PERDQK
+885 PRRDQK
-891 EPSSER
+891 EPA
-897 DQREQ
+897 
-902 TAAPAPVRLSKYDEE
+902 AAPVPPRISKYDEE
-917 FLAKLNQLIEQNL
+917 FLEKLHQLIERNL

-938 QLASD
+938 LLASD

-960 ASPVELLRNTRL
+960 VSPVELLRNTRL
-972 DAASQLLAEGKGSVA
+972 DAARQLLAEGKGSVA

>member
-1 MLALKTSTLTK
+1 MLASNTSTLRK
-12 SFIITIVFIVII
+12 SFIITIGFIV
-24 GFIAFLLS
+24 FLLS
-32 SCSSSREPRFRI
+32 SCTSAREPRLRI

-85 QIEDIHNFIDQKVD
+85 QIKDIRYFIDQKVD

-114 IAEAMDAGIPV
+114 VAEAYDAGIPI
-125 VVFDRQVLGDKYT
+125 VVFDRQVIGDKYT

-158 NLLLSDATEGSNRSN
+158 NT
-173 RSNSLNPSNPIQR
+173 NPFQR

-208 VEELEGYPNAKLLA
+208 VEELEGHPQAKLLA

-237 DSLLACYPDVDVVV
+237 DSLLTCYPDVDVVV

-258 YRAKMKANELNPG
+258 SRAKMKANELKPG
-271 NRIRFAGIDGI
+271 NHIRFAGIDGI
-282 MGPGEGIEAIE
+282 VGPGEGIEAIE
-293 LGRLDATAT
+293 LGRLDASAT

-355 DIRELRGR
+355 DIRALRGR

-381 GALLVLALGFML
+381 GALLVLALGFILM
-393 TLYLFYRI
+393 LYLFYRV
-401 SRRTGESLTRQRATL
+401 SRRTGQSLTRQRATL

-428 ELEKANNAKMTF
+428 ELEEANNAKMNF

-457 PIEQLAQDERL
+457 PIEQLAKDERL
-468 QDPRQRQLLQ
+468 QDPKQRQLLQ

-504 ISLDLQPIDLSSLLS
+504 TSLDLQPIDLSSLLS

-577 SLAHTGDKYIMCIGD
+577 SLAHAGDKYIMCIGD

-649 IFTITLPARPIRE
+649 VFTITLPARPIAE
-662 GQQTIPVISGEPV
+662 GQRTIPFIPS
-675 DLNTPNAPTSSNALP
+675 DLSNLTNLDNPGSPNALP
-690 SALDLDEL
+690 SALDLDML
-698 EAHEDLTTR
+698 EAQEDLTTS
-707 DDEPTP
+707 DDEPKP
-713 IALIIDDNQDIRLF
+713 IALIIDDNSDIRLF
-727 LRTLLADKY
+727 LRTLLSDKY
-736 RVLSAADG
+736 RVLSAANG
-744 QEGLRKA
+744 EEGLRKA

-775 RLKTTPATSHI
+775 RIKTTPATSHI

-814 PFSSAVLMA
+814 PFSSAVLLA
-823 QIDSLISNRA
+823 QMDSLISNRA
-833 RIRESIVPDGSF
+833 RVRESVAPIAGSISTKPD
-845 RAEKPISA
+845 APVA
-853 AVEKPS
+853 ADKPS
-859 SKEPNASE
+859 LKGPNTSA
-867 PSLGRDRREQAAV
+867 PSLGRDQG
-880 EPAAT
+880 EPS
-885 PERDQK
+885 PRRDQK
-891 EPSSER
+891 EPA
-897 DQREQ
+897 
-902 TAAPAPVRLSKYDEE
+902 AAPVPPRISKYDEE
-917 FLAKLNQLIEQNL
+917 FLEKLHQLIERNL

-938 QLASD
+938 LLASD

-960 ASPVELLRNTRL
+960 VSPVELLRNTRL
-972 DAASQLLAEGKGSVA
+972 DAARQLLAEGKGSVA

>member
-1 MLALKTSTLTK
+1 MLASNTSTLRK
-12 SFIITIVFIVII
+12 SFIITIGFIV
-24 GFIAFLLS
+24 FLLS
-32 SCSSSREPRFRI
+32 SCTSSREPRLRI
-44 GVSQCSEGPW
+44 GVSQCSEGAW

-85 QIEDIHNFIDQKVD
+85 QIKDIRYFIDQKVD
-99 LIIVSPNEP
+99 LIAVSPNEP

-125 VVFDRQVLGDKYT
+125 VVFDRQVIGDKYT
-138 AFVSGD
+138 AFVGGD

-158 NLLLSDATEGSNRSN
+158 L
-173 RSNSLNPSNPIQR
+173 SNSSNPFQR
-186 CNILEL
+186 CNVLEL

-199 PAQMRHRGI
+199 PAQMRHRGF
-208 VEELEGYPNAKLLA
+208 VKELETYSHAKLLA
-222 SVDAHWSGDDAAALM
+222 SIDAHWSGDDAAALM

-258 YRAKMKANELNPG
+258 SRAKMKANELKPG
-271 NRIRFAGIDGI
+271 NHIRFAGIDGI
-282 MGPGEGIEAIE
+282 VGPGEGIEAIE
-293 LGRLDATAT
+293 LGRLDASAT

-355 DIRELRGR
+355 DIRALRGR

-393 TLYLFYRI
+393 MLYLFYRV
-401 SRRTGESLTRQRATL
+401 SRRTGQSLTRQRATL
-416 KEQRDQLLALTR
+416 KEQRDQLLSLTR
-428 ELEKANNAKMTF
+428 ELEEANNAKMNF

-447 FRTPLTLISA
+447 FRTPLTLIAA
-457 PIEQLAQDERL
+457 PIEQLSKDERL
-468 QDPRQRQLLQ
+468 QDPKQRQLLQ

-604 IFDSYYQV
+604 IFESYYQV

-635 GTIRAENQPTGTGS
+635 GTIRAENQPKGTGS
-649 IFTITLPARPIRE
+649 IFTITLPARPIAE
-662 GQQTIPVISGEPV
+662 GQQTIPFIPS
-675 DLNTPNAPTSSNALP
+675 DLSNLTNLDHPGSPNTLP
-690 SALDLDEL
+690 SALDLDML
-698 EAHEDLTTR
+698 EAQEDLTTS
-707 DDEPTP
+707 DDEPKP
-713 IALIIDDNQDIRLF
+713 IALIIDDNHDIRLF

-786 PVLMLTA
+786 PILMLTA

-823 QIDSLISNRA
+823 QMDSLISNRA
-833 RIRESIVPDGSF
+833 RIRESIAPIAGSSSPKPDSQ
-845 RAEKPISA
+845 AIA
-853 AVEKPS
+853 DKPS
-859 SKEPNASE
+859 PKGASTSTRPATVPVATPGRDQQE
-867 PSLGRDRREQAAV
+867 PS
-880 EPAAT
+880 
-885 PERDQK
+885 PERDTK
-891 EPSSER
+891 EPI
-897 DQREQ
+897 
-902 TAAPAPVRLSKYDEE
+902 AAPAPVRLSKYDEE
-917 FLAKLNQLIEQNL
+917 FLEKLHQLIEQNL

-938 QLASD
+938 LLASD

-960 ASPVELLRNTRL
+960 VSPVELLRNTRL
-972 DAASQLLAEGKGSVA
+972 DAARQLLAEGKGSVA

-1001 TRCYKAYF
+1001 TRCYKAFF

>member
-1 MLALKTSTLTK
+1 MFALKTSTLTK
-12 SFIITIVFIVII
+12 SFIVTI
-24 GFIAFLLS
+24 GFVAFLLS
-32 SCSSSREPRFRI
+32 SCTSSREPRYRI

-85 QIEDIHNFIDQKVD
+85 QIEDIHNFINQKVD

-114 IAEAMDAGIPV
+114 VAEAFDAGIPV
-125 VVFDRQVLGDKYT
+125 VVFDRQVIGDKYT

-144 NEGAGRLLARYAMS
+144 NEGAGRLLARYA
-158 NLLLSDATEGSNRSN
+158 LSLS
-173 RSNSLNPSNPIQR
+173 NPSNPS
-186 CNILEL
+186 NLSNPSNPSKKVGILEL

-208 VEELEGYPNAKLLA
+208 VEELKDYPQAKLLA

-237 DSLLACYPDVDVVV
+237 DSLLTCYPDVDVVV

-258 YRAKMKANELNPG
+258 SRAKMKANELKPG
-271 NRIRFAGIDGI
+271 NHIRFAGIDGI
-282 MGPGEGIEAIE
+282 VGPGEGIEAIE
-293 LGRLDATAT
+293 LGRLDASAT

-355 DIRELRGR
+355 DIRALRDR

-393 TLYLFYRI
+393 MLYLFYRV
-401 SRRTGESLTRQRATL
+401 SRRTGQSLTRQRATL
-416 KEQRDQLLALTR
+416 KEQRDQLLSLTR
-428 ELEKANNAKMTF
+428 ELEEANNAKMNF

-457 PIEQLAQDERL
+457 PIEQLSKDERL
-468 QDPRQRQLLQ
+468 QDPKQRQLLQ

-504 ISLDLQPIDLSSLLS
+504 TSLDLQPIDLSSLLS

-649 IFTITLPARPIRE
+649 VFTITLPARPIAE
-662 GQQTIPVISGEPV
+662 GQQTIPFIPS
-675 DLNTPNAPTSSNALP
+675 DLSNLTNLDNPGSPNALP
-690 SALDLDEL
+690 SALDLDML
-698 EAHEDLTTR
+698 EAQEDLTTS
-707 DDEPTP
+707 DDEPKP
-713 IALIIDDNQDIRLF
+713 IALIIDDNHDIRLF
-727 LRTLLADKY
+727 LRTLLSDKY
-736 RVLSAADG
+736 RVLSAPNG
-744 QEGLRKA
+744 EEGLRKA

-814 PFSSAVLMA
+814 PFSSAVLLA
-823 QIDSLISNRA
+823 QMESLISNRA
-833 RIRESIVPDGSF
+833 RIRESVAPIAGS
-845 RAEKPISA
+845 ISA
-853 AVEKPS
+853 KPDAPVAGDKPS
-859 SKEPNASE
+859 PKVSDTAA
-867 PSLGRDRREQAAV
+867 PSLGRDRRE
-880 EPAAT
+880 PSH
-885 PERDQK
+885 ERDQK
-891 EPSSER
+891 EPSPRR
-897 DQREQ
+897 DQGEPALKRDQEESA
-902 TAAPAPVRLSKYDEE
+902 AAPAPVRISKYDQE
-917 FLAKLNQLIEQNL
+917 FLEKLNQLIERNL

-938 QLASD
+938 LLASD

-960 ASPVELLRNTRL
+960 VSPVELLRNTRL
-972 DAASQLLAEGKGSVA
+972 DAARQLLAEGKGSVA

>member
-1 MLALKTSTLTK
+1 MFASKTLPVQK
-12 SFIITIVFIVII
+12 SFIVTIGNIVTIALV
-24 GFIAFLLS
+24 AFLLS
-32 SCSSSREPRFRI
+32 ACSSSQEPRYRI

-54 RAKQNA
+54 RAKQNT

-85 QIEDIHNFIDQKVD
+85 QIEDIHYFINQKVD
-99 LIIVSPNEP
+99 LIVVSPNEP

-114 IAEAMDAGIPV
+114 VAEAYDAGIPV

-144 NEGAGRLLARYAMS
+144 NEGAGRLLARYA
-158 NLLLSDATEGSNRSN
+158 LSLS
-173 RSNSLNPSNPIQR
+173 NPSNLSNPSKKVG
-186 CNILEL
+186 ILEL
-192 TGLMTTT
+192 TGVMATT
-199 PAQMRHRGI
+199 PAQMRHHGI
-208 VEELEGYPNAKLLA
+208 VKELEGHPQAKLLA
-222 SVDAHWSGDDAAALM
+222 SVDAHWSGDEAADMM
-237 DSLLACYPDVDVVV
+237 DSLLTRYPDVDVVV

-258 YRAKMKANELNPG
+258 TAAKAKVQALKPNNH
-271 NRIRFAGIDGI
+271 IRFAGIDGI
-282 MGPGEGIEAIE
+282 VGPGEGIEGVE

-319 GEPYEKE
+319 GEPFERE
-326 TLLESHLVSS
+326 TLLESHLVMSA
-336 VQEAMLTSSMQRAI
+336 QEAMLTSSMQRAI
-350 DKEAE
+350 DHDAE
-355 DIRELRGR
+355 NIRALRDR
-363 MDYYW
+363 LDHYW
-368 QLHSLEKALSRAL
+368 QQHSLEIALSRSL
-381 GALLVLALGFML
+381 GALLLLALGLML
-393 TLYLFYRI
+393 TLYLFYRT
-401 SRRTGESLTRQRATL
+401 SRRTGESLARQRATL

-428 ELEKANNAKMTF
+428 ELEKANEAKMTF

-457 PIEQLAQDERL
+457 PIERLSQDENL
-468 QDPRQRQLLQ
+468 QNPQQKQLLQ
-478 LAQRNIGLL
+478 LAQRNIGVL

-504 ISLDLQPIDLSSLLS
+504 MTLDLQPIDLNALLA
-519 AWTDSFQGLAAKKQ
+519 AWTDSFQGLATKKQ

-542 KDFQTMADEAKMER
+542 KDFGIMADEAKLER

-577 SLAHTGDKYIMCIGD
+577 SLAHTGDKYIMCVGD
-592 TGPGIPTSDIQK
+592 SGPGIPESDIQK

-612 GSRRFEGTGLGLAL
+612 GTRRYEGTGLGLAL
-626 AKNFVELHG
+626 AKSFVELHG
-635 GTIRAENQPTGTGS
+635 GTICAENKPKGNGT
-649 IFTITLPARPIRE
+649 IFTITLPARISSDWVDANRQE
-662 GQQTIPVISGEPV
+662 TAIPLG
-675 DLNTPNAPTSSNALP
+675 TPTPSTTQS
-690 SALDLDEL
+690 SALDLKELEEL
-698 EAHEDLTTR
+698 EAKEDLTTS
-707 DDEPTP
+707 DDEPKP
-713 IALIIDDNQDIRLF
+713 IALIIDDNADIRLF
-727 LRTLLADKY
+727 LRTLLAEKY
-736 RVLSAADG
+736 RVLSASDG
-744 QEGLRKA
+744 REGLHKA

-759 ICDVMMP
+759 ISDVMMP

-814 PFSSAVLMA
+814 PFSAAVLMA
-823 QIDSLISNRA
+823 QMDSLISNRA
-833 RIRESIVPDGSF
+833 RIKESFVPLGNGSN
-845 RAEKPISA
+845 RANQATSA
-853 AVEKPS
+853 DKPS
-859 SKEPNASE
+859 PVGTKTSAPSPGRDQRE
-867 PSLGRDRREQAAV
+867 PSLGRDQKEQPIT
-880 EPAAT
+880 EPAT
-885 PERDQK
+885 
-891 EPSSER
+891 SSER
-897 DQREQ
+897 DQQEP
-902 TAAPAPVRLSKYDEE
+902 APAPVAPARLSKYDEE
-917 FLAKLNQLIEQNL
+917 FLEKLHLLIERNL

-938 QLASD
+938 LLASD

-960 ASPVELLRNTRL
+960 VSPVELLRNTRL
-972 DAASQLLAEGKGSVA
+972 DAARQLLAEGKGSVA

-1001 TRCYKAYF
+1001 TRCYKAFF

>member
-1 MLALKTSTLTK
+1 MFAIKNSTLTK
-12 SFIITIVFIVII
+12 SFIITF
-24 GFIAFLLS
+24 GFIAFLLC
-32 SCSSSREPRFRI
+32 SCTSAREPRLRI
-44 GVSQCSEGPW
+44 GVSQCSEGAW

-85 QIEDIHNFIDQKVD
+85 QIEDIRYFIDQKVD
-99 LIIVSPNEP
+99 LIAVSPNEP
-108 EDVTPA
+108 EDVSPA
-114 IAEAMDAGIPV
+114 VAEAFDAGIPV
-125 VVFDRQVLGDKYT
+125 VVFDRQVIGDRYT
-138 AFVSGD
+138 AFVGGD
-144 NEGAGRLLARYAMS
+144 NEGAGRLLARYALS
-158 NLLLSDATEGSNRSN
+158 LSLLSDATERSN
-173 RSNSLNPSNPIQR
+173 PSNSSNPIQR

-192 TGLMTTT
+192 TGVMTTT

-208 VEELEGYPNAKLLA
+208 IQELEGHPQAKLLA
-222 SVDAHWSGDDAAALM
+222 SVDAHWSGDDAAAMM

-258 YRAKMKANELNPG
+258 SRAKMKTNELKPG
-271 NRIRFAGIDGI
+271 NHIRFAGIDGI
-282 MGPGEGIEAIE
+282 VGPGEGIEAIE
-293 LGRLDATAT
+293 LGRLDASAT

-336 VQEAMLTSSMQRAI
+336 AQEAMLTSSMQRAI
-350 DKEAE
+350 DKEAD
-355 DIRELRGR
+355 DIRALKSR

-381 GALLVLALGFML
+381 GALLVLALGLIL
-393 TLYLFYRI
+393 TLYLFYRV
-401 SRRTGESLTRQRATL
+401 SRRTGQSLTRQRATL

-428 ELEKANNAKMTF
+428 ELEEANNAKMNF

-447 FRTPLTLISA
+447 FRTPLTLIAA
-457 PIEQLAQDERL
+457 PIEQLSQDERL
-468 QDPRQRQLLQ
+468 QDPKQRQLLQ

-504 ISLDLQPIDLSSLLS
+504 TSLDLQPIDLSSLLS

-533 IQLTYETRG
+533 IQLTYETQG
-542 KDFQTMADEAKMER
+542 KNFQTMADEAKMER

-577 SLAHTGDKYIMCIGD
+577 SLAHAGDKYIMCIGD

-604 IFDSYYQV
+604 IFNSYYQV

-635 GTIRAENQPTGTGS
+635 GTIRAENQPKGTGS
-649 IFTITLPARPIRE
+649 VFTITLPARPIAE
-662 GQQTIPVISGEPV
+662 GQQTIPFIPSGQP
-675 DLNTPNAPTSSNALP
+675 LP
-690 SALDLDEL
+690 SALDLDML
-698 EAHEDLTTR
+698 EAQEDLTTS
-707 DDEPTP
+707 DDEPKP
-713 IALIIDDNQDIRLF
+713 IALIIDDNSDIRLF
-727 LRTLLADKY
+727 LRTLLSDKY

-814 PFSSAVLMA
+814 PFSSAVLLA
-823 QIDSLISNRA
+823 QMDSLISNRA
-833 RIRESIVPDGSF
+833 RVRESVAPIAGSISTKPD
-845 RAEKPISA
+845 APVA
-853 AVEKPS
+853 ADKPS
-859 SKEPNASE
+859 PKVPNTSA
-867 PSLGRDRREQAAV
+867 PSLGRDQG
-880 EPAAT
+880 EPS
-885 PERDQK
+885 PRRDQK
-891 EPSSER
+891 EP
-897 DQREQ
+897 
-902 TAAPAPVRLSKYDEE
+902 AAASVPPRISKYDEE
-917 FLAKLNQLIEQNL
+917 FLEKLHQLIERNL

-938 QLASD
+938 LLASD

-972 DAASQLLAEGKGSVA
+972 DIARQLLAEGKGSVA
-987 EVASLVGF
+987 EVASQVGF

-1016 NKQKY
+1016 NRQKY

>member
-1 MLALKTSTLTK
+1 
-12 SFIITIVFIVII
+12 
-24 GFIAFLLS
+24 
-32 SCSSSREPRFRI
+32 
-44 GVSQCSEGPW
+44 
-54 RAKQNA
+54 
-60 EMERELLLHDGISME
+60 MERELLLHDGISME

-85 QIEDIHNFIDQKVD
+85 QIEDIHYFINQKVD

-114 IAEAMDAGIPV
+114 VAEAFDAGIPV
-125 VVFDRQVLGDKYT
+125 VVFDRQILGDKYT

-144 NEGAGRLLARYAMS
+144 NEGAGRLLARYA
-158 NLLLSDATEGSNRSN
+158 LSLSLRTDATNGSNP
-173 RSNSLNPSNPIQR
+173 SLPSKRIG
-186 CNILEL
+186 ILEL
-192 TGLMTTT
+192 TGVMTTT
-199 PAQMRHRGI
+199 PAQMRHKGF
-208 VEELEGYPNAKLLA
+208 VEELKGYPQAKLLA
-222 SVDAHWSGDDAAALM
+222 SVDAHWSGDDAAAMM
-237 DSLLACYPDVDVVV
+237 DSLLKCYPDVDVIV

-258 YRAKMKANELNPG
+258 WSAKARAHELKPDNH
-271 NRIRFAGIDGI
+271 IRFAGIDGI
-282 MGPGEGIEAIE
+282 VEPGEGIEAIE
-293 LGRLDATAT
+293 QGRLDATAT

-319 GEPYEKE
+319 GEPYERE
-326 TLLESHLVSS
+326 TLLESHLISS
-336 VQEAMLTSSMQRAI
+336 AQEAMLTSSMQRAI
-350 DKEAE
+350 DREAE
-355 DIRELRGR
+355 NIRLLRGR
-363 MDYYW
+363 LDHYW

-381 GALLVLALGFML
+381 GALLLLALGFML
-393 TLYLFYRI
+393 TLYIFYRI
-401 SRRTGESLTRQRATL
+401 SRRTGQSLARQRATL

-428 ELEKANNAKMTF
+428 ELEEANNAKMNF

-447 FRTPLTLISA
+447 FRTPLTLIAA
-457 PIEQLAQDERL
+457 PVEQLAQDPL
-468 QDPRQRQLLQ
+468 LHDPKQKQLLQ
-478 LAQRNIGLL
+478 LAQRNIGVL

-504 ISLDLQPIDLSSLLS
+504 ISLDLQPIDLNALFS

-533 IQLTYETRG
+533 IQLTYETQG
-542 KDFQTMADEAKMER
+542 KDFRTMADEGKLER

-592 TGPGIPTSDIQK
+592 TGLGIPSSDIQK
-604 IFDSYYQV
+604 IFESYYQV
-612 GSRRFEGTGLGLAL
+612 GSRHYEGTGLGLAL

-649 IFTITLPARPIRE
+649 VFTITLPARPTSE
-662 GQQTIPVISGEPV
+662 GQQTIPFIPS
-675 DLNTPNAPTSSNALP
+675 TSDTLP
-690 SALDLDEL
+690 STPDLDML
-698 EAHEDLTTR
+698 EAQEDLTTR
-707 DDEPTP
+707 DDEPKP
-713 IALIIDDNQDIRLF
+713 IALIIDDNHDIRLF
-727 LRTLLADKY
+727 LRTLLAEKY
-736 RVLSAADG
+736 RVLSAANG

-759 ICDVMMP
+759 VCDVMMP

-775 RLKTTPATSHI
+775 LLKTTPATSHI

-814 PFSSAVLMA
+814 PFSSAVLLA

-833 RIRESIVPDGSF
+833 RIRESI
-845 RAEKPISA
+845 APIAGYSSAKSYSA
-853 AVEKPS
+853 AVADKPS
-859 SKEPNASE
+859 SRDIDTSARPAIEPVATSNRVQQE
-867 PSLGRDRREQAAV
+867 PSLGRDQK
-880 EPAAT
+880 EPAA
-885 PERDQK
+885 P
-891 EPSSER
+891 P
-897 DQREQ
+897 
-902 TAAPAPVRLSKYDEE
+902 APARLSKYDEE
-917 FLAKLNQLIEQNL
+917 FLEKLRKFIERNL
-930 SNENYSIE
+930 SNEDYTIE
-938 QLASD
+938 LLASD

-960 ASPVELLRNTRL
+960 RSPVELLRNTRM
-972 DAASQLLAEGKGSVA
+972 DAARQLLAEGKGNVA

-995 ADASYF
+995 TDASYF

>member
-1 MLALKTSTLTK
+1 M
-12 SFIITIVFIVII
+12 
-24 GFIAFLLS
+24 
-32 SCSSSREPRFRI
+32 
-44 GVSQCSEGPW
+44 
-54 RAKQNA
+54 
-60 EMERELLLHDGISME
+60 
-75 LICCHDNSQQ
+75 
-85 QIEDIHNFIDQKVD
+85 
-99 LIIVSPNEP
+99 
-108 EDVTPA
+108 
-114 IAEAMDAGIPV
+114 
-125 VVFDRQVLGDKYT
+125 
-138 AFVSGD
+138 
-144 NEGAGRLLARYAMS
+144 
-158 NLLLSDATEGSNRSN
+158 
-173 RSNSLNPSNPIQR
+173 
-186 CNILEL
+186 
-192 TGLMTTT
+192 
-199 PAQMRHRGI
+199 
-208 VEELEGYPNAKLLA
+208 A
-222 SVDAHWSGDDAAALM
+222 S
-237 DSLLACYPDVDVVV
+237 
-251 AHSDWMA
+251 
-258 YRAKMKANELNPG
+258 RAKMKANELKPDNH
-271 NRIRFAGIDGI
+271 IRFAGIDGI
-282 MGPGEGIEAIE
+282 VGPGEGIEAIE

-350 DKEAE
+350 DKEAD
-355 DIRELRGR
+355 DIRALKSR

-381 GALLVLALGFML
+381 GALLVLALGFIL
-393 TLYLFYRI
+393 TLYLFYRV
-401 SRRTGESLTRQRATL
+401 SRRTGQSLTRQRATL

-428 ELEKANNAKMTF
+428 ELEEANNAKMNF

-457 PIEQLAQDERL
+457 PIEQLSKDERL
-468 QDPRQRQLLQ
+468 QDPKQRQLLQ

-504 ISLDLQPIDLSSLLS
+504 TSLDLQPIDLSSLLS

-604 IFDSYYQV
+604 IIDSYYQV

-635 GTIRAENQPTGTGS
+635 GTIRAENQPKGTGS
-649 IFTITLPARPIRE
+649 VFTITLPARPIGE
-662 GQQTIPVISGEPV
+662 GQQTIPFIPN
-675 DLNTPNAPTSSNALP
+675 DLSNLTNLDNPRSPNALP
-690 SALDLDEL
+690 SALDLDML
-698 EAHEDLTTR
+698 EAQEDLTTS
-707 DDEPTP
+707 DDEPKP
-713 IALIIDDNQDIRLF
+713 IALIIDDNHDIRLF
-727 LRTLLADKY
+727 LRSLLSDKY
-736 RVLSAADG
+736 RVLSAANG
-744 QEGLRKA
+744 EEGLRKA

-814 PFSSAVLMA
+814 PFSSAVLLA
-823 QIDSLISNRA
+823 QMDSLISNRA
-833 RIRESIVPDGSF
+833 RVRESVAPITGSISTKPD
-845 RAEKPISA
+845 APVA
-853 AVEKPS
+853 ADKPS
-859 SKEPNASE
+859 PKGPNTSA
-867 PSLGRDRREQAAV
+867 PSLGRDQG
-880 EPAAT
+880 EPS
-885 PERDQK
+885 PGCDQK
-891 EPSSER
+891 EPAAAPRPEGACRSPRAPTHIEIR
-897 DQREQ
+897 RGVPRKTAPAHRAEPQQRELLHRASRFGHLPEPHPAVPQ
-902 TAAPAPVRLSKYDEE
+902 VQGAHRSESRRTAA
-917 FLAKLNQLIEQNL
+917 QH
-930 SNENYSIE
+930 
-938 QLASD
+938 
-943 ICLSRTQLF
+943 
-952 RKCKALTG
+952 
-960 ASPVELLRNTRL
+960 
-972 DAASQLLAEGKGSVA
+972 
-987 EVASLVGF
+987 
-995 ADASYF
+995 
-1001 TRCYKAYF
+1001 
-1009 GTTPHEM
+1009 TP
-1016 NKQKY
+1016 

>member
-1 MLALKTSTLTK
+1 MLASNTSTLRK
-12 SFIITIVFIVII
+12 SFIVTI

-32 SCSSSREPRFRI
+32 SCTSAREPRLRI

-54 RAKQNA
+54 RSKQNA

-85 QIEDIHNFIDQKVD
+85 QIKDIRYFIDQKVD
-99 LIIVSPNEP
+99 LIAVSPNEP

-114 IAEAMDAGIPV
+114 VAEAFDAGIPV
-125 VVFDRQVLGDKYT
+125 VVFDRQVIGDKYT

-144 NEGAGRLLARYAMS
+144 NEGAGRLLARYALS
-158 NLLLSDATEGSNRSN
+158 LSLLPDATERSN
-173 RSNSLNPSNPIQR
+173 PSNPSNPILR
-186 CNILEL
+186 CNVLEL

-208 VEELEGYPNAKLLA
+208 IQELEGHPQAKLLA
-222 SVDAHWSGDDAAALM
+222 SVDAHWSGDDAAAMM

-251 AHSDWMA
+251 AHSDWIA
-258 YRAKMKANELNPG
+258 TAAKAKANELKPG
-271 NRIRFAGIDGI
+271 NHIRFAGIDGI
-282 MGPGEGIEAIE
+282 VGPGEGIESVE

-336 VQEAMLTSSMQRAI
+336 AQEAMLTSSMQRAI
-350 DKEAE
+350 DKEAD
-355 DIRELRGR
+355 DIRALKSR

-381 GALLVLALGFML
+381 GALLVLALGFIL
-393 TLYLFYRI
+393 TLYLFYRV
-401 SRRTGESLTRQRATL
+401 SRRTGQSLTRQRATL

-428 ELEKANNAKMTF
+428 ELEEANNAKMNF

-457 PIEQLAQDERL
+457 PIEQLAKDERL
-468 QDPRQRQLLQ
+468 QDPKQRQLLQ

-504 ISLDLQPIDLSSLLS
+504 TSLDLQPIDLSSLLS

-577 SLAHTGDKYIMCIGD
+577 SLAHVGDKYIMCIGD

-649 IFTITLPARPIRE
+649 VFTITLPARPIAE
-662 GQQTIPVISGEPV
+662 GQQTIPFIPSDQP
-675 DLNTPNAPTSSNALP
+675 LP
-690 SALDLDEL
+690 SALDLDML
-698 EAHEDLTTR
+698 EAQEDLTTS
-707 DDEPTP
+707 DDEPKP
-713 IALIIDDNQDIRLF
+713 IALIIDDNSDIRLF
-727 LRTLLADKY
+727 LRTLLSDKY
-736 RVLSAADG
+736 RVLSAANG
-744 QEGLRKA
+744 EEGLRKA

-823 QIDSLISNRA
+823 QMDSLISNRA
-833 RIRESIVPDGSF
+833 RIRESIVPIAGSSSP
-845 RAEKPISA
+845 KPDSQAIA
-853 AVEKPS
+853 DKPS
-859 SKEPNASE
+859 PKGASTSTR
-867 PSLGRDRREQAAV
+867 PATVPVATPGRDQQ
-880 EPAAT
+880 EPF
-885 PERDQK
+885 PERDTK
-891 EPSSER
+891 EPI
-897 DQREQ
+897 
-902 TAAPAPVRLSKYDEE
+902 AAPAPVRLSKYDEE
-917 FLAKLNQLIEQNL
+917 FLEKLHQLIEQNL

-938 QLASD
+938 LLASD

-960 ASPVELLRNTRL
+960 VSPVELLRNTRL
-972 DAASQLLAEGKGSVA
+972 EAARQLLAEGKGSVA

-1001 TRCYKAYF
+1001 TRCYKAFF